1 MRRWRVTWRGYERGL
16 GPSGCQTWARSALH
30 GLLRIR
36 REMRQDPSVRR
47 GFVFS
52 GRAALIVQRDQV
64 TGLRAR
70 DDGGFRVAFN
80 WEWEG

>member
-16 GPSGCQTWARSALH
+16 GPTAYQTWARSALH

-36 REMRQDPSVRR
+36 REMREDPSVRR

-52 GRAALIVQRDQV
+52 GRAALIVHRDKV
-64 TGLRAR
+64 MGLRVR
-70 DDGGFRVAFN
+70 DDGGFRVAFKR
-80 WEWEG
+80 EWGR